1 MTTTSNLGSSVD
13 STPTPPI
20 RVAARPRS
28 KRKGHSPK
36 KGVQKRY
43 VSPLFDDRGYPNPQD
58 DWDAMLPEVKAC
70 RLTRKP
76 RHNPP
81 TLQGIDPNFGEEF
94 DEAKHG
100 QMLKDE
106 LNILHLSKFQQNLLL
121 AVIKKY

>member
-1 MTTTSNLGSSVD
+1 MGSSVD
-13 STPTPPI
+13 QTPAPPI

-28 KRKGHSPK
+28 NRKGHLPK
-36 KGVQKRY
+36 KGLPNRY
-43 VSPLFDDRGYPNPQD
+43 VSPLFDDRGYPDLQD
-58 DWDAMLPEVKAC
+58 EWESMLPEVKAG
-70 RLTRKP
+70 RLIRKR

-81 TLQGIDPNFGEEF
+81 KLQDVDPNFGEEI

-106 LNILHLSKFQQNLLL
+106 LHVSHLSKFQQNLLL